1 MPSASHRQA
10 PFRSWRRL
18 ERPAQAKGS
27 MAPTRRQTRLLKEK
41 SCFSAPPPCDDIPLG
56 FFHGALATAAAGSPA
71 GAEEDDERE
80 EDLDDALHL
89 RVVAL
94 RNAADRRRRFCRLRL
109 PSRTI
114 SSLAASGSFRQSAG
128 GTKYRGRDEALWLW
142 SLLSCPPRRLWLW
155 SRRLWLRPR
164 RHTRFGFTR
173 LASAPSRRCSSS
185 LRRRERRRRGRWPSP
200 LCWRPSAAGAPAH
213 FWQRS

>member
-1 MPSASHRQA
+1 MT
-10 PFRSWRRL
+10 FF
-18 ERPAQAKGS
+18 
-27 MAPTRRQTRLLKEK
+27 KEK
-41 SCFSAPPPCDDIPLG
+41 YCFSALPPCDDIPLG
-56 FFHGALATAAAGSPA
+56 FFHGAYLATAAAASPA

-114 SSLAASGSFRQSAG
+114 SSLAASGSFRHSAG

-142 SLLSCPPRRLWLW
+142 SLLSCPPQRLWLW

-164 RHTRFGFTR
+164 RHTRFVR
-173 LASAPSRRCSSS
+173 LACAPS
-185 LRRRERRRRGRWPSP
+185 
-200 LCWRPSAAGAPAH
+200 WRFLS
-213 FWQRS
+213 